1 MKTRMRTLIRCA
13 SMTIVLMASWVGVA
27 SAQNAIEIVR
37 RADQNVRGE
46 SSEAEL
52 VMTIV
57 RPSWTR
63 SISMKAWSMG
73 TQYSM
78 VYITAPARDAG
89 TSFLKRRNEIWNW
102 VPNIGRTV
110 KLPPSMMMQSWMG
123 SDFTND
129 DLVRES
135 SIVDD
140 YTHTLLGDSTVA
152 GLSCY
157 NIELIPKPDAPVVW
171 DRILVWISKDDYLH
185 LRSEFYDEFGELVN
199 IMTGGQVKVFD
210 GRKIPSRMEMIP
222 VEKKGHKTV
231 MEYKKLTFKTQL
243 KEDFF
248 TVPNLRRL
256 H

>member
-1 MKTRMRTLIRCA
+1 MNSTVRFLAILVTM
-13 SMTIVLMASWVGVA
+13 MTGLAAFV
-27 SAQNAIEIVR
+27 SAQGSLTALDIVR
-37 RADQNVRGE
+37 KADQNMRGE
-46 SSEAEL
+46 SSESEI

-57 RPSWTR
+57 RPNWTR
-63 SISMKAWSMG
+63 SITMKAWSMG

-78 VYITAPARDAG
+78 VHITSPARDAG

-135 SIVDD
+135 SIVED
-140 YTHTLLGDSTVA
+140 YTHKLLGEETIE
-152 GLSCY
+152 GLASHK
-157 NIELIPKPDAPVVW
+157 IELTPKPDAPVVW
-171 DRILVWISKDDYLH
+171 DRILVWISKDDYLQ
-185 LRSEFYDEFGELVN
+185 LRSEFYDEFGDLVN
-199 IMTGGQVKVFD
+199 IMVGSDVKVFD

-222 VEKKGHKTV
+222 VEKNGHKTV
-231 MEYKKLTFKTQL
+231 MEYKKLTFKTNL

-248 TVPNLRRL
+248 SVSNMRRVN
-256 H
+256 

>member
-1 MKTRMRTLIRCA
+1 MKTTVMFLA
-13 SMTIVLMASWVGVA
+13 VLAMLMACGSTTA
-27 SAQNAIEIVR
+27 DAQNTLSALEIVR
-37 RADQNVRGE
+37 KADQNMRGE
-46 SSEAEL
+46 SSESEI

-57 RPSWTR
+57 RPNWTR
-63 SISMKAWSMG
+63 SITMKAWSMG
-73 TQYSM
+73 TQHSL
-78 VYITAPARDAG
+78 VHITSPARDAG

-135 SIVDD
+135 SIVED
-140 YTHTLLGDSTVA
+140 YTHKLLGDSTIA
-152 GLSCY
+152 GLSCHK
-157 NIELIPKPDAPVVW
+157 IELIPKPDAPVVW
-171 DRILVWISKDDYLH
+171 DRILVWISKDDFLQ

-199 IMTGGQVKVFD
+199 VMVGSDVKTFD

-231 MEYKKLTFKTQL
+231 MEYKKLTFRTNL

-248 TVPNLRRL
+248 SVANMRRV

>member
-1 MKTRMRTLIRCA
+1 MKLLIRWA
-13 SMTIVLMASWVGVA
+13 AITVAMLVVA
-27 SAQNAIEIVR
+27 SATTHAQSAIEIVR
-37 RADQNVRGE
+37 KADLNMRGE
-46 SSEAEL
+46 SSESEI

-57 RPSWTR
+57 RPNWSRAIT
-63 SISMKAWSMG
+63 MKGWSMG

-140 YTHTLLGDSTVA
+140 YTHTLLGEDTIE
-152 GLSCY
+152 GFSCHK
-157 NIELIPKPDAPVVW
+157 IEMKPKPDAPVVW
-171 DRILVWISKDDYLH
+171 DRVLVWISKDDYLQ
-185 LRSEFYDEFGELVN
+185 LRSEFYDEFGALVN
-199 IMTGGQVKVFD
+199 IMVGSDVKVFD
-210 GRKIPSRMEMIP
+210 GRKIPSRLEMIP
-222 VEKKGHKTV
+222 VDKKGHKTI
-231 MEYKKLTFKTQL
+231 MEYKKLTFKTNL

-248 TVPNLRRL
+248 SVANMRRVN
-256 H
+256 

>member
-1 MKTRMRTLIRCA
+1 MYTRIK
-13 SMTIVLMASWVGVA
+13 SVA
-27 SAQNAIEIVR
+27 LAVALLLAMGEIAFAQSAVEIVR
-37 RADQNVRGE
+37 RADLNMRGE
-46 SSEAEL
+46 SSESEI
-52 VMTIV
+52 VMTIL
-57 RPSWTR
+57 RPNWTR
-63 SISMKAWSMG
+63 SITMKGWSLG
-73 TQYSM
+73 THYSM

-140 YTHTLLGDSTVA
+140 YTHTLLGEETIE
-152 GLSCY
+152 GLRCHK
-157 NIELIPKPDAPVVW
+157 IEMKPKPDAPVVW
-171 DRILVWISKDDYLH
+171 DRILVWISTDDYLQ

-199 IMTGGQVKVFD
+199 IMVGSDVKVFD

-231 MEYKKLTFKTQL
+231 MEYKKLTFKTNL

-248 TVPNLRRL
+248 SVANMRRVN
-256 H
+256 

>member
-1 MKTRMRTLIRCA
+1 MKSLIRVTA
-13 SMTIVLMASWVGVA
+13 ITAILLAV
-27 SAQNAIEIVR
+27 SAQLIFAQSALEIVR
-37 RADQNVRGE
+37 KADLNMRGE
-46 SSEAEL
+46 SSESEI

-57 RPSWTR
+57 RPNWIR
-63 SISMKAWSMG
+63 SITMKGWSIG
-73 TQYSM
+73 THYSM
-78 VYITAPARDAG
+78 VHITAPARDAG

-135 SIVDD
+135 SIVED
-140 YTHTLLGDSTVA
+140 YTHALLGDATIE
-152 GLSCY
+152 GLICHK
-157 NIELIPKPDAPVVW
+157 IEMKPKPDAPVVW
-171 DRILVWISKDDYLH
+171 DRVVVWISKDDYLQ

-199 IMTGGQVKVFD
+199 IMVASDVKVFD
-210 GRKIPSRMEMIP
+210 GRKVPSRIEMIP

-231 MEYKKLTFKTQL
+231 MEYKKLTFKTNL

-248 TVPNLRRL
+248 SVANMRRVN
-256 H
+256 

>member
-1 MKTRMRTLIRCA
+1 MKSLIR
-13 SMTIVLMASWVGVA
+13 MTAIVAVLLAV
-27 SAQNAIEIVR
+27 SAQLIFAQSALEIVR
-37 RADQNVRGE
+37 KADLNMRGE
-46 SSEAEL
+46 SSESEI

-57 RPSWTR
+57 RPNWTR
-63 SISMKAWSMG
+63 SITMKGWSMG
-73 TQYSM
+73 THYSM

-135 SIVDD
+135 SIVED
-140 YTHTLLGDSTVA
+140 YTHTLLGEATIE
-152 GLSCY
+152 GLSCHK
-157 NIELIPKPDAPVVW
+157 IEMKPKPDAPVVW
-171 DRILVWISKDDYLH
+171 DRIVVWISKDDYLQ

-199 IMTGGQVKVFD
+199 IMVGSDVKVFD
-210 GRKIPSRMEMIP
+210 GRKIPSRLEMIP

-231 MEYKKLTFKTQL
+231 MEYKKLTFKTNL

-248 TVPNLRRL
+248 SVANMRRVN
-256 H
+256 

>member
-1 MKTRMRTLIRCA
+1 MKTTVRLIAIVAMLLAGTSSAACA
-13 SMTIVLMASWVGVA
+13 QGAQ
-27 SAQNAIEIVR
+27 SALEIVR
-37 RADQNVRGE
+37 KADLNMRGE
-46 SSEAEL
+46 SSESEI
-52 VMTIV
+52 VMTII
-57 RPSWTR
+57 RPNWTR
-63 SISMKAWSMG
+63 SITMKGWSIG

-78 VYITAPARDAG
+78 VYITSPARDAG

-135 SIVDD
+135 SIVED
-140 YTHTLLGDSTVA
+140 YTHALLGEATIE
-152 GLSCY
+152 GLVCY
-157 NIELIPKPDAPVVW
+157 KIEMKPKPDAPVVW
-171 DRILVWISKDDYLH
+171 DRVVVWISKDDYLQ

-199 IMTGGQVKVFD
+199 ILVGSDVKVFD
-210 GRKIPSRMEMIP
+210 GRKIPSRLEMIP

-231 MEYKKLTFKTQL
+231 MEYKKLTFKTNL

-248 TVPNLRRL
+248 SVANMRRVN
-256 H
+256 